1 LCHASPQPA
10 SGAVLRPQD
19 LKEAEQKPVDLSPHA
34 IAGFSPT
41 GRQAPSHANLHCRS
55 GEVNMTTRIGIAG
68 ITGRMG
74 RLLAEEVAA
83 AEADLT
89 GGTGRGGSSS
99 ADVTRFQ
106 DVAAMAAASDVVI
119 DFTNA
124 ATAQATA
131 AAMAASGKAWV
142 LGTSGLSAADEA
154 AVEQAA
160 ARIPVVYAAN
170 FSAGVNLVLAL
181 AERMGA
187 ALPAEAY
194 DAEIVEMH
202 HRQKVDAPSGTAIGM
217 GRAVAKGRGVRLD
230 DVIESGRHGHTGAR
244 KTGAIGFAALR
255 GGQVVGEH
263 SLIFAAASEHIV
275 LTHRAFDRR
284 TFATGAV
291 RAALWAVSQSAGLYS
306 MMDVLGMR

>member
-1 LCHASPQPA
+1 
-10 SGAVLRPQD
+10 
-19 LKEAEQKPVDLSPHA
+19 
-34 IAGFSPT
+34 
-41 GRQAPSHANLHCRS
+41 
-55 GEVNMTTRIGIAG
+55 MTARIGIAG

-74 RLLAEEVAA
+74 HLLAEEVQAA
-83 AEADLT
+83 GAILT
-89 GGTGRGGSSS
+89 GGISRSKKGEF
-99 ADVTRFQ
+99 ADLEEL
-106 DVAAMAAASDVVI
+106 AAASDVVI

-131 AAMAASGKAWV
+131 TTMAALDKPWI
-142 LGTSGLSAADEA
+142 LGSSGLSIDDEA
-154 AVEQAA
+154 AVERAGA
-160 ARIPVVYAAN
+160 IIPVVYAAN

-187 ALPAEAY
+187 ALPADAY

-217 GRAVAKGRGVRLD
+217 GRAVARGRGVKLEE
-230 DVIESGRHGHTGAR
+230 VIESGRDGHTGAR

-263 SLIFAAASEHIV
+263 SLIFAAGSEHIV

-291 RAALWAVSQSAGLYS
+291 RAALWAVSQPPGLYS
-306 MMDVLGMR
+306 MMDVLGMATGT

>member
-1 LCHASPQPA
+1 MP
-10 SGAVLRPQD
+10 
-19 LKEAEQKPVDLSPHA
+19 
-34 IAGFSPT
+34 
-41 GRQAPSHANLHCRS
+41 
-55 GEVNMTTRIGIAG
+55 TRIGIAG

-74 RLLAEEVAA
+74 HLLAEEVGAA
-83 AEADLT
+83 GAELT
-89 GGTGRGGSSS
+89 GGVGRAGSNRP
-99 ADVTRFQ
+99 APATLLPDL
-106 DVAAMAAASDVVI
+106 AALAKVSDVIV

-131 AAMAASGKAWV
+131 ATLADTGTPWV
-142 LGTSGLSAADEA
+142 LGSSGLSDADEA
-154 AVEQAA
+154 AVAEAA
-160 ARIPVVYAAN
+160 RRIPVVYASN

-187 ALPAEAY
+187 TLPAEQY

-217 GRAVAKGRGVRLD
+217 GRAVAKGRGVALN

-263 SLIFAAASEHIV
+263 TLIFASGTEHIA

-291 RAALWAVSQSAGLYS
+291 RAALWTVGRKPGLYS
-306 MMDVLGMR
+306 MMDVLGM

>member
-1 LCHASPQPA
+1 
-10 SGAVLRPQD
+10 
-19 LKEAEQKPVDLSPHA
+19 
-34 IAGFSPT
+34 
-41 GRQAPSHANLHCRS
+41 
-55 GEVNMTTRIGIAG
+55 MTIRIGIAG

-74 RLLAEEVAA
+74 QLLAEEIPAA
-83 AEADLT
+83 GASLT
-89 GGTGRGGSSS
+89 GGISRTGNAAFSNLASL
-99 ADVTRFQ
+99 AD
-106 DVAAMAAASDVVI
+106 ASDVII
-119 DFTNA
+119 DFTSA
-124 ATAQATA
+124 ATAQDNAAT
-131 AAMAASGKAWV
+131 MAASGKAWI

-154 AVEQAA
+154 AVESAA

-181 AERMGA
+181 AERMAA

-202 HRQKVDAPSGTAIGM
+202 HRQKVDAPSGTAIGI
-217 GRAVAKGRGVRLD
+217 GRAVASGRKVKLD

-291 RAALWAVSQSAGLYS
+291 RSALWAATRAPGLYS
-306 MMDVLGMR
+306 MMDVLGMA